1 VLLLGSEQAR
11 ELVARVA
18 DVDGVVAVRWAD

>member
-18 DVDGVVAVRWAD
+18 EADGVVAVRWAE